1 MTLHEKLGLV
11 ACAGHLALAM
21 LVIMR
26 RTQSSLSLPL
36 ALLCID
42 LFVWYFAD
50 VAWDMTGNRAWRQ
63 LDTAVS
69 WLTPPLALHV
79 VTAFVGRARALR
91 SVLFVT
97 YAFFAQLPFWA
108 DRPGWDLVFL
118 GGVVPTMTFAL
129 VLLVVHLVR
138 TNDPKEKQRTGLML
152 SAIAIGTFLGSSDL
166 WYDHVGLPLPLSNI
180 GTLASTLLVAVAA
193 LRVNLI
199 WREIPSRAVLLA
211 LAAALVA
218 LITYHSVVRAFATQR
233 AMLVLAALTA
243 LFVLVALGRN
253 TLFYREVQH
262 GRSENLALLGR
273 FSQQMAH
280 DLKNPLAALKGA
292 LQFLKEEARQGRSL
306 DDHRDF
312 LDLMLEQIAR
322 VQRVI
327 EQYQRMGRVEPARA
341 PVELNEVVRDVLKL
355 QPFAA
360 TERIR
365 IEASL
370 GESLPVC
377 YLDKDLLA
385 LALENLVQNALEAMP
400 EGGTVRVRTERAP
413 GKDDAVI
420 LSVADSGA
428 GMDVRQIEHAF
439 DEFYTTKPRGTG
451 LGLAFVRRVARAH
464 GGDAMLS
471 STLGQGTLVRVE
483 LPIGEIGNSLGASG
497 EIDVTGR
504 AYRPRRDRS
513 SPRRA

>member
-1 MTLHEKLGLV
+1 MTLHEKLGIV
-11 ACAGHLALAM
+11 ACAGHLALAI
-21 LVIMR
+21 LVLMR
-26 RTQSSLSLPL
+26 RTKTSLALPL
-36 ALLCID
+36 SLLCID
-42 LFVWYFAD
+42 LFVWNFAD
-50 VAWDMTGNRAWRQ
+50 LAWDMTGNAAWRK

-79 VTAFVGRARALR
+79 VAAFVGRARGLR
-91 SVLFVT
+91 SVLLVT
-97 YAFFAQLPFWA
+97 YLFFAQLPFWA

-118 GGVVPTMTFAL
+118 GGVIPSMAFAL
-129 VLLVVHLVR
+129 VLLAVHLAR
-138 TNDPKEKQRTGLML
+138 TSDVQEKLRTALIL
-152 SAIAIGTFLGSSDL
+152 SAIAVGTILGSSDL
-166 WYDHVGLPLPLSNI
+166 WYDHVGFTLPLSNI

-193 LRVNLI
+193 LRLNLI
-199 WREIPSRAVLLA
+199 WRDVPSRAVLLA
-211 LAAALVA
+211 LAGALVA
-218 LITYHSVVRAFATQR
+218 LVGYLSVVRAFATQR

-243 LFVLVALGRN
+243 VFVLVALGREA
-253 TLFYREVQH
+253 LLHREVQR

-306 DDHRDF
+306 DEQSDF

-322 VQRVI
+322 VQRVV

-360 TERIR
+360 TDRIR
-365 IEASL
+365 VEASL

-400 EGGTVRVRTERAP
+400 QGGTVRVRTERAP
-413 GKDDAVI
+413 GKDDAVV
-420 LSVADSGA
+420 LLVADSGA

-439 DEFYTTKPRGTG
+439 DEFYTTKPQGSG

-464 GGDAMLS
+464 GGEAKLE

-483 LPIGEIGNSLGASG
+483 LPIGELGNSMH
-497 EIDVTGR
+497 
-504 AYRPRRDRS
+504 P
-513 SPRRA
+513 